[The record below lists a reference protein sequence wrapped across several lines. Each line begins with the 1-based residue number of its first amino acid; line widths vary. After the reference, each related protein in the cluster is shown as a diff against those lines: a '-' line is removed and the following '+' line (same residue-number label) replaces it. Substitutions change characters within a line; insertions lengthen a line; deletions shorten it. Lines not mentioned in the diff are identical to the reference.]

1 MVAAGRPNS
10 LALLLDYTD
19 DEAFA
24 LDHYQEFKTEV
35 VSQLDCA
42 GSSERWR
49 LTGREIDAA
58 LHETSRAGRTVNLN
72 PNHRE

>member
-1 MVAAGRPNS
+1 M
-10 LALLLDYTD
+10 D

-58 LHETSRAGRTVNLN
+58 LHETSREPVA
-72 PNHRE
+72 PSI

>member
-10 LALLLDYTD
+10 HSPSLDYTD

-49 LTGREIDAA
+49 LTGRGSTQPFTKHPE
-58 LHETSRAGRTVNLN
+58 SRS
-72 PNHRE
+72 HRQSES